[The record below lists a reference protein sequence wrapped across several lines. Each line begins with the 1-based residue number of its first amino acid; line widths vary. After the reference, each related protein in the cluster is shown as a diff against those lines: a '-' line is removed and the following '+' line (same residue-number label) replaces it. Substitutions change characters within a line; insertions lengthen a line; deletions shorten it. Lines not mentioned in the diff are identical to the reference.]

1 MCICLEFVIYLS
13 KSLNMSEMNVPS
25 APLSKVFA
33 PPCLSRVVNLC
44 NLWFENFTRRP
55 STTTG
60 SLKWLSKLQNQGLNQ
75 ARAKKK
81 DNIVIKRAKIHHNCK
96 KQSESSGNMQQRH
109 FEAVAN
115 DLSLCKPLASLH
127 TQHHW

>member
-1 MCICLEFVIYLS
+1 
-13 KSLNMSEMNVPS
+13 MSEMNVPS

-60 SLKWLSKLQNQGLNQ
+60 SLKWLSKLQNQGLNP
-75 ARAKKK
+75 AKAAKK
-81 DNIVIKRAKIHHNCK
+81 DNIVIKKRQKSTIIAKSKVNLLGICSSATLKLLQMISVYANHLHHYIHNIT
-96 KQSESSGNMQQRH
+96 G
-109 FEAVAN
+109 EA
-115 DLSLCKPLASLH
+115 LH
-127 TQHHW
+127 H